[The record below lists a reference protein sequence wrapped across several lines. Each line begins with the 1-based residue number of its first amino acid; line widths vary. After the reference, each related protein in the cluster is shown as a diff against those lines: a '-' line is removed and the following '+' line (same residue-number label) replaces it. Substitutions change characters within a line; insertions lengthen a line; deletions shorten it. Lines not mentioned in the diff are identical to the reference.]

1 MAEAFSHGMP
11 LGGSERMVKKYGET
25 LKLACLQFEPR
36 FGELAD
42 NRARSIVMIER
53 AADAGA
59 RIVVLPELAISGYMF
74 DSRAEAFALAE
85 PIPDGPSTVAWA
97 EVAARRKLFLVAGIA
112 EREGDRLYNSAVV
125 IGPDGVLGVYR
136 KLHLWADENLW
147 FEAGNLG
154 LPVFATPHGR
164 IGVAICYD
172 GWFPEVF
179 RLAAVEGAD
188 LVCVPTNWVPIPG
201 QAEGRQP
208 MANIL
213 HMAAAHS
220 NSMIIACAAR
230 VGTERSQPFV
240 GHSLI
245 VGHTGWPVAGPASG
259 DSEEIVLAEID
270 LSAARRARN
279 WNSFNHPLR
288 DRRTDIYAERLGAKR
303 SDQRP

>member
-1 MAEAFSHGMP
+1 MAERH
-11 LGGSERMVKKYGET
+11 EE
-25 LKLACLQFEPR
+25 KLRIACLQFEPR
-36 FGELAD
+36 FGEVAD
-42 NRARSIVMIER
+42 NRARSIAMIEQ

-59 RIVVLPELAISGYMF
+59 RILVLPELAISGYMF
-74 DSRAEAFALAE
+74 QSRAEAFALAE
-85 PIPDGPSTVAWA
+85 AVPDGPSTVAWA
-97 EVAARRKLFLVAGIA
+97 EVAARRNLFLVAGIA

-147 FEAGNLG
+147 FEPGNLG
-154 LPVFATPHGR
+154 LPVFPTPHGR

-188 LVCVPTNWVPIPG
+188 LVCVPTNWVPITG

-208 MANIL
+208 MANLL
-213 HMAAAHS
+213 HRAAAHS
-220 NSMIIACAAR
+220 NSMVIACADR
-230 VGTERSQPFV
+230 VGTERGQPFV

-245 VGHTGWPVAGPASG
+245 VGHTGWPLAGPASG
-259 DSEEIVLAEID
+259 DSEEIVLAEVD

-288 DRRTDIYAERLGAKR
+288 DRRTDIYAERLGAR
-303 SDQRP
+303 PSDRRPQCAATGEKT